1 MGFYGFELGRSREYV
16 YVRMFVTLHR
26 LISLQDLLQRFS
38 CSTVLI
44 DYNVTDL
51 ILAFDN
57 DKYHPNYLYTH

>member
-1 MGFYGFELGRSREYV
+1 MSV

-26 LISLQDLLQRFS
+26 LISLQDLLQRFA

-57 DKYHPNYLYTH
+57 DKYHPTDLYTH